1 MHCFWGVLWHWC
13 IAFFSVVQT
22 TCYCQWSTLVNNN
35 RLNFRSVVWTNQ
47 RTNGRNVRNND
58 TLDVQEFFWV
68 LVFQSKW
75 RWRKSLFHT
84 PVNFCCRINTKETS
98 MQRWAVRAT
107 RQRKSVCNKSGT
119 FPVLELTM
127 KELLNNIRCPGGLR
141 SLTVTRLQQD
151 VARLLLLIVAACSQ
165 TFSAH
170 NRSVLSHVYTYLD
183 AYLCM

>member
-1 MHCFWGVLWHWC
+1 MSGEGNKTEEV
-13 IAFFSVVQT
+13 
-22 TCYCQWSTLVNNN
+22 
-35 RLNFRSVVWTNQ
+35 
-47 RTNGRNVRNND
+47 
-58 TLDVQEFFWV
+58 
-68 LVFQSKW
+68 
-75 RWRKSLFHT
+75 SLQQIW
-84 PVNFCCRINTKETS
+84 N
-98 MQRWAVRAT
+98 
-107 RQRKSVCNKSGT
+107 